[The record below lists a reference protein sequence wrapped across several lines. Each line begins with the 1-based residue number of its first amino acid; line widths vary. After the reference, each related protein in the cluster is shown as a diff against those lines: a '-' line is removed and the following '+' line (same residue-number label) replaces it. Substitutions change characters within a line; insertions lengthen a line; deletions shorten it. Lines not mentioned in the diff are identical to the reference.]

1 MSSATPAEPAPTKE
15 VVVPFSGPF
24 SWPGTP
30 DAPSVFFEAEEVRRE
45 SGIYLWTV
53 PLPEGHLVNYVGE
66 TGRSF
71 ELRLLEH
78 YKEHLTCM
86 YQLYSPAEFARGEQI
101 VLWPGHYNSADRK
114 SVKECIAQYESARF
128 SSLVKEIAHI
138 YRFFLAPLSCE
149 KRTRLRIE
157 ASIAKALYAAPGLAG
172 KFLDKGVRYAPR
184 TADEA
189 PISCVVTYPLPLI
202 GLPERILA

>member
-1 MSSATPAEPAPTKE
+1 MSSATPAEPVPTKE
-15 VVVPFSGPF
+15 VEVSFSGPF

-30 DAPSVFFEAEEVRRE
+30 DAPSVFDAEVRRLP
-45 SGIYLWTV
+45 GIYLWTV

-71 ELRLLEH
+71 EVRLLEH
-78 YKEHLTCM
+78 YKDHMTCM
-86 YQLYSPAEFARGEQI
+86 YHLYSPAEFAQGKK
-101 VLWPGHYNSADRK
+101 VVKWPGRYDPADRK
-114 SVKECIAQYESARF
+114 SVRECLDQCAKF
-128 SSLVKEIAHI
+128 SSLANENAHI

-157 ASIAKALYAAPGLAG
+157 AAIAEALYAAPGLAG
-172 KFLDKGVRYAPR
+172 TFQDIGIHYDPR

-189 PISCVVTYPLPLI
+189 PIECVVTSPVPLI
-202 GLPERILA
+202 GLLERIRA